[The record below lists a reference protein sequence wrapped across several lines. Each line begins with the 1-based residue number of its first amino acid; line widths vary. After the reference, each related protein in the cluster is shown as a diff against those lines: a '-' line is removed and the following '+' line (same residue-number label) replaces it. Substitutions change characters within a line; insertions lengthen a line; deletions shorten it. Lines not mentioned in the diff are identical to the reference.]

1 MIKVFVYH
9 NQEIIT
15 DEKFKGYKE
24 YMAHLRSEYY
34 RIKGILRERRS
45 NGRKAKV

>member
-9 NQEIIT
+9 NNELMT
-15 DEKFKGYKE
+15 DEKFKGYKD
-24 YMAHLRSEYY
+24 YMAYLRGEYY

-45 NGRKAKV
+45 NGKSKV